1 MAEFGLWEAIFGVWD
16 PGNPDLRQIPE
27 FARSGAAGG
36 LGMLR
41 ICCEGRWTGPGAA
54 AQLTYR
60 RRCEM
65 WDSKLPKAHTSPS
78 E

>member
-1 MAEFGLWEAIFGVWD
+1 MALLGLLEAIFGVPD
-16 PGNPDLRQIPE
+16 PENPDSGGVRE
-27 FARSGAAGG
+27 RAKSGAAGG

-41 ICCEGRWTGPGAA
+41 NCCEGRWTGPGAA